1 MSAALAARDTLG
13 GGLRYGLLGLPLAF
27 CALPLYV
34 LVPNLYA
41 TRLAVPLAALGVV
54 LLATRVFDALLDPWI
69 GRWCDRLLVN
79 GARRLWQ
86 RMAFATLALAGSFYA
101 LFHPAAEPGA
111 ALWWLAFTLLLTSIA
126 FSVLTVAYQS
136 WGSALGGDAL
146 QRSRVVAWREGF
158 GLVGVL
164 LAAVVPA
171 VWGVG
176 AMTALMV
183 MALALGVWALHGAPR
198 PEAHAPMDRSE
209 PSLQAS
215 TWAPWHN
222 APFVRLA
229 IVFALNGIAAAVP
242 AALVLFFIQDRVQ
255 ATGPAQ
261 GYFLGLYF
269 LCGALSMPLWLR
281 VVQSLGLVRTW
292 IIGMALSV
300 VTFLGCTA
308 IGAGDVWLYA
318 LVCALSG
325 AALGSDLALPSAL
338 LTGIVQRSGSTHLQG
353 LYFGWWNLVSKLNLS
368 LAAGIALPLLNL
380 LGYAPGAREPQ
391 ALQALTVV
399 YCLVPCAF
407 KLMAAAALY
416 FHFIAKPGVHHHA
429 T

>member
-1 MSAALAARDTLG
+1 MSDELAARDSLA

-41 TRLAVPLAALGVV
+41 TRFGVPLAVLGAV

-69 GRWCDRLLVN
+69 GRWCDRLLA
-79 GARRLWQ
+79 GGPERLWR
-86 RMAFATLALAGSFYA
+86 RMAVAALALAGSFCA
-101 LFHPAAEPGA
+101 LFEPATGSGG
-111 ALWWLAFTLLLTSIA
+111 ALWWLGVTLLLTSVA

-158 GLVGVL
+158 GLLGVL

-176 AMTALMV
+176 AMPALMLIG
-183 MALALGVWALHGAPR
+183 LALGMWAMQAAPR
-198 PEAHAPMDRSE
+198 PPVVATPGRAAPLSR
-209 PSLQAS
+209 AS
-215 TWAPWHN
+215 PLAPWHN
-222 APFVRLA
+222 TLFVRLV

-242 AALVLFFIQDRVQ
+242 ATLVLFFIQDRVQ

-269 LCGALSMPLWLR
+269 LCGSLSMPLWLR
-281 VVQSLGLVRTW
+281 VVPGLGLVRTW
-292 IIGMALSV
+292 LAGMALSV
-300 VTFLGCTA
+300 VTFLGCAA

-325 AALGSDLALPSAL
+325 AALGSDLALPAAL
-338 LTGIVQRSGSTHLQG
+338 LTGVVQRSGSTSLQG

-380 LGYAPGAREPQ
+380 LGYAPGVREPQ
-391 ALQALTVV
+391 ALQALTGV

>member
-41 TRLAVPLAALGVV
+41 TQFGVPLAALGAV

-69 GRWCDRLLVN
+69 GRWCDRLLASGSKHV
-79 GARRLWQ
+79 WQ
-86 RMAFATLALAGSFYA
+86 RMALAALALAGSFYA
-101 LFHPAAEPGA
+101 LFHPAVEPGA

-171 VWGVG
+171 LWGVG
-176 AMTALMV
+176 AMTALM
-183 MALALGVWALHGAPR
+183 MIALALGVGALHAAPR
-198 PEAHAPMDRSE
+198 SPTVATPGRTRIPDAT
-209 PSLQAS
+209 A
-215 TWAPWHN
+215 WAPWLNH
-222 APFVRLA
+222 AFVRLVV
-229 IVFALNGIAAAVP
+229 VFALNGIAAAVP
-242 AALVLFFIQDRVQ
+242 ATLVLFFIQDRVQ

-261 GYFLGLYF
+261 GLFLGLYF

-281 VVQSLGLVRTW
+281 VVKSLGLVRTW
-292 IIGMALSV
+292 FIGMALSV
-300 VTFLGCTA
+300 VTFLGCA
-308 IGAGDVWLYA
+308 GVGAGDVWLYA

-338 LTGIVQRSGSTHLQG
+338 LTGIVQRSGSTPLQG

-380 LGYAPGAREPQ
+380 LGYTSGAREPQ
-391 ALQALTVV
+391 ALQALTAV
-399 YCLVPCAF
+399 YCLVPCVF
-407 KLMAAAALY
+407 KLLAAAALY
-416 FHFIAKPGVHHHA
+416 VHFIAKPGVHHHA

>member
-1 MSAALAARDTLG
+1 MSEALAARDSLG

-41 TRLAVPLAALGVV
+41 TQFGVPLAALGAV
-54 LLATRVFDALLDPWI
+54 LLATRVFDALLDPWV
-69 GRWCDRLLVN
+69 GRWCDRLLSN
-79 GARRLWQ
+79 GPERLWQ
-86 RMAFATLALAGSFYA
+86 CMAFAALALAGSFFA
-101 LFHPAAEPGA
+101 LFQPATQSAG
-111 ALWWLAFTLLLTSIA
+111 ALWWLAITLLLTSVA
-126 FSVLTVAYQS
+126 FSAITVAYQS

-176 AMTALMV
+176 AMTALMLV
-183 MALALGVWALHGAPR
+183 WLALGVWALHAAPR
-198 PEAHAPMDRSE
+198 PP
-209 PSLQAS
+209 AS
-215 TWAPWHN
+215 ATQGPAVPLPGASVWAPWHN
-222 APFVRLA
+222 APFVRLV

-242 AALVLFFIQDRVQ
+242 ATLVLFFIQDRVQ

-261 GYFLGLYF
+261 GFFLGLYF
-269 LCGALSMPLWLR
+269 LCGALSMPVWLQ
-281 VVQSLGLVRTW
+281 VVQRLGLVRTW
-292 IIGMALSV
+292 FAGMALSV
-300 VTFLGCTA
+300 VTFLGCA
-308 IGAGDVWLYA
+308 GVGAGDVWLYA

-325 AALGSDLALPSAL
+325 AALGADLALPSAL
-338 LTGIVQRSGSTHLQG
+338 LTGVVQRSGSAPLQG

-380 LGYAPGAREPQ
+380 LGYTPGVREPQ
-391 ALQALTVV
+391 ALQALTGV
-399 YCLVPCAF
+399 YCLVPCF
-407 KLMAAAALY
+407 CKLMAAAALY
-416 FHFIAKPGVHHHA
+416 FHFIAKPGVSHHA

>member
-1 MSAALAARDTLG
+1 MKGNLATRDSLA

-41 TRLAVPLAALGVV
+41 TRFGIPLAALGAV

-69 GRWCDRLLVN
+69 GRWCDGLLTG
-79 GARRLWQ
+79 GAQRLW
-86 RMAFATLALAGSFYA
+86 RVMAVSALALAASFAA
-101 LFHPAAEPGA
+101 LFEPATQAA
-111 ALWWLAFTLLLTSIA
+111 SALWWLAVTLLLTSVA

-146 QRSRVVAWREGF
+146 QRSRVVAWREGL

-171 VWGVG
+171 LWGVG
-176 AMTALMV
+176 AMTALM
-183 MALALGVWALHGAPR
+183 MIALALGVGTLHAAPR
-198 PEAHAPMDRSE
+198 PPTVATSGRTRMPDAT
-209 PSLQAS
+209 A
-215 TWAPWHN
+215 WAPWLNH
-222 APFVRLA
+222 AFVRLVV
-229 IVFALNGIAAAVP
+229 VFALNGIAAAVP
-242 AALVLFFIQDRVQ
+242 ATLVLFFIQDRVQ
-255 ATGPAQ
+255 ATGPVQ

-281 VVQSLGLVRTW
+281 VVQGLGLVRTW
-292 IIGMALSV
+292 FAGMALSV
-300 VTFLGCTA
+300 VTFLGCA
-308 IGAGDVWLYA
+308 AVGAGDVWLYA

-338 LTGIVQRSGSTHLQG
+338 LTGIVQRSGSTPLQG

-391 ALQALTVV
+391 ALQALTAV

-407 KLMAAAALY
+407 KLMAAVVLY
-416 FHFIAKPGVHHHA
+416 VHFIAKPGVHHHA

>member
-1 MSAALAARDTLG
+1 MSGALAARDTVG

-41 TRLAVPLAALGVV
+41 TQFGVPLAALGAV

-69 GRWCDRLLVN
+69 GRWCDRLLVS
-79 GARRLWQ
+79 GAKRLWQ
-86 RMAFATLALAGSFYA
+86 RMAFAALALAGSLYA
-101 LFHPAAEPGA
+101 LFHPAVEPGA

-171 VWGVG
+171 VWGVE
-176 AMTALMV
+176 AMTGLMLI
-183 MALALGVWALHGAPR
+183 ALALGVWALYGAPR
-198 PEAHAPMDRSE
+198 PQAHAPMDRSA

-222 APFVRLA
+222 APFVRLVT
-229 IVFALNGIAAAVP
+229 VFALNGIAAAVP
-242 AALVLFFIQDRVQ
+242 ATLVLFFIQDRVQ

-281 VVQSLGLVRTW
+281 VVRGLGLVRTW
-292 IIGMALSV
+292 FIGMGLSV
-300 VTFLGCTA
+300 VTFLGCA
-308 IGAGDVWLYA
+308 AVGAGDVGLYA

-338 LTGIVQRSGSTHLQG
+338 LTGIVQRSGSISLQG

-368 LAAGIALPLLNL
+368 LSAGIALPLLNL
-380 LGYAPGAREPQ
+380 LGYTPGSREPQ
-391 ALQALTVV
+391 ALQALTAV
-399 YCLVPCAF
+399 YCLVPCVF
-407 KLMAAAALY
+407 KLLAAAALY

>member
-41 TRLAVPLAALGVV
+41 TRFGIPLAALGAV
-54 LLATRVFDALLDPWI
+54 LLATRVLDALLDPWI
-69 GRWCDRLLVN
+69 GRWCDRLLAS
-79 GARRLWQ
+79 GSERLWQ
-86 RMAFATLALAGSFYA
+86 CMAVAALALAGSFCA
-101 LFHPAAEPGA
+101 LFQPATESGS
-111 ALWWLAFTLLLTSIA
+111 ALWWLAITLLLTSVA

-136 WGSALGGDAL
+136 WGSALDGDAL
-146 QRSRVVAWREGF
+146 QRSRVVAWREGL

-176 AMTALMV
+176 VMTALMLIT
-183 MALALGVWALHGAPR
+183 LALGVWALHVAPR
-198 PEAHAPMDRSE
+198 PPARATQVRAAQSPG
-209 PSLQAS
+209 AS

-222 APFVRLA
+222 AAFVRLVM
-229 IVFALNGIAAAVP
+229 VFALNGIAAAVP
-242 AALVLFFIQDRVQ
+242 ATLVLFFIQDRLQVD
-255 ATGPAQ
+255 GPTQ

-281 VVQSLGLVRTW
+281 VVQGLGLVRTW
-292 IIGMALSV
+292 FIGMALSV

-338 LTGIVQRSGSTHLQG
+338 LTGIVQRSSSTHLQG

-407 KLMAAAALY
+407 KLLAAAALY

>member
-1 MSAALAARDTLG
+1 MSTALAARDSLG

-41 TRLAVPLAALGVV
+41 TQFGVPLAALGAV
-54 LLATRVFDALLDPWI
+54 LLATRVCDALLDPQI
-69 GRWCDRLLVN
+69 GRWCDRLLAS
-79 GARRLWQ
+79 GSTHLWQ
-86 RMAFATLALAGSFYA
+86 HMVVTALVLGGSFVA
-101 LFHPAAEPGA
+101 LFQPATESSG
-111 ALWWLAFTLLLTSIA
+111 ALWWLAVTLLLTSVA

-158 GLVGVL
+158 GLLGVL

-176 AMTALMV
+176 TMTALMLIG
-183 MALALGVWALHGAPR
+183 LALGVWALRAAPHPPTSTR
-198 PEAHAPMDRSE
+198 PHRSVRS
-209 PSLQAS
+209 PRAS
-215 TWAPWHN
+215 AWEPWHN
-222 APFVRLA
+222 APFVRLV

-242 AALVLFFIQDRVQ
+242 ATLVLFFIQDRVQ

-281 VVQSLGLVRTW
+281 AVRRLGLVRTW
-292 IIGMALSV
+292 FAGMALSV
-300 VTFLGCTA
+300 VTFLGCA
-308 IGAGDVWLYA
+308 GVGAGDVWLYA

-338 LTGIVQRSGSTHLQG
+338 LTGIVQRSGSTPLQG

-391 ALQALTVV
+391 ALQALTWV
-399 YCLVPCAF
+399 YCLVPCGF

-416 FHFIAKPGVHHHA
+416 FHFITKPGVHHHA

>member
-1 MSAALAARDTLG
+1 MSDALAARDSLG

-41 TRLAVPLAALGVV
+41 TQFGIPLAALGAV

-69 GRWCDRLLVN
+69 GRWCDRLL
-79 GARRLWQ
+79 ARGSQRLW
-86 RMAFATLALAGSFYA
+86 RAMAVAALALAGSFFA
-101 LFHPAAEPGA
+101 LFEPVTGYGG
-111 ALWWLAFTLLLTSIA
+111 ALWWLAVTLLLTSVA

-158 GLVGVL
+158 GLLGVL

-176 AMTALMV
+176 AMTALMLI
-183 MALALGVWALHGAPR
+183 ALALGVWALHAAPR
-198 PEAHAPMDRSE
+198 PPVGATQHRVVQSPG
-209 PSLQAS
+209 AS
-215 TWAPWHN
+215 AWAPWRN
-222 APFVRLA
+222 APFVRLVT
-229 IVFALNGIAAAVP
+229 VFALNGIAAAVP
-242 AALVLFFIQDRVQ
+242 ATLVLFFIQDRVQ

-281 VVQSLGLVRTW
+281 VVQRLGLVRTW
-292 IIGMALSV
+292 FIGMALSV
-300 VTFLGCTA
+300 VTFLGCA
-308 IGAGDVWLYA
+308 GVGAGDVWLYA

-338 LTGIVQRSGSTHLQG
+338 LTGIVQRSGSTPLQG

-407 KLMAAAALY
+407 KLLAAAALY